1 MIMTKNSEDRGVSRP
16 ERLLNYLAASGSSP
30 SGLSEDSRP
39 IIGVLKGTG
48 IGPQIIDCSLQML
61 AAVRE
66 VTGRKFDLWHGGP
79 IGEEAK
85 TQFGRW
91 LPNTVIQFCA
101 EVFERGGAILSGPG
115 GGRYVYDLR
124 KQFDLFCKFVPVRP
138 WSELAGAGKISP
150 QHLRDVDML
159 IVRDNTGGLYQGD
172 WQTHST
178 DEGQVAEHHFS
189 YSELEVRRLVEVSA
203 RAAAR
208 RRGKLHV
215 IVKDGGVPGITALWR
230 EVSLATAQ
238 KHGVGVEFMNVDLA
252 AYELIQHPAMF
263 DVLVAPNLFGDIL
276 ADISGVLLGSRG
288 VTFSGNYDAT
298 GNGVYQTNHGCAQDL
313 ADTDTSN
320 PAGQMLS
327 LAMLLRESF
336 GLDAEAHIIEKS
348 LADVWREGW
357 RTADL
362 DEPGCR
368 VIGTQTFT
376 DRVVEQVSRHAR
388 ATELHE
394 TRVAAG

>member
-1 MIMTKNSEDRGVSRP
+1 MKENIMEQGGSKP
-16 ERLLNYLAASGSSP
+16 ERLLNYVALGGSSQRT
-30 SGLSEDSRP
+30 LSPDSQP
-39 IIGVLKGTG
+39 IIGVLRGTG
-48 IGPQIIDCSLQML
+48 VGPQIIDCSLQVL
-61 AAVRE
+61 AAVQE

-91 LPNTVIQFCA
+91 LPNTVIQFCT
-101 EVFERGGAILSGPG
+101 EVFDRGGAILSGPG

-124 KQFDLFCKFVPVRP
+124 KQFDLFCKFVPVQP
-138 WSELAGAGKISP
+138 WPELAGAGKISP
-150 QHLRDVDML
+150 QYLRDVDML

-178 DEGQVAEHHFS
+178 DDGQVAEHRFS

-230 EVSLATAQ
+230 EVSIATAE
-238 KHGVGVEFMNVDLA
+238 KHGVTAEFMNVDLA
-252 AYELIQHPAMF
+252 AYELIQHPARF

-276 ADISGVLLGSRG
+276 ADISGVLLSSRG
-288 VTFSGNYDAT
+288 VTFSGNYDAR

-313 ADTDTSN
+313 AGTDTAN
-320 PAGQMLS
+320 PGGQMLS

-336 GLDAEAHIIEKS
+336 GLDEAAILIEQS
-348 LADVWREGW
+348 LAEVWRQGW

-362 DEPGCR
+362 AEPGFR
-368 VIGTQTFT
+368 VIGTQAMT
-376 DRVVEQVSRHAR
+376 DRVVQQVRRR
-388 ATELHE
+388 AEVKELHE
-394 TRVAAG
+394 ARVAAG